1 MLNQPLIA
9 IPHSF
14 KTRSRHDLVEALRAI
29 SHDSQVCDIAG
40 VSQRDIAEH
49 VGISE
54 STWKRVRGVGGEW
67 TKVDIYY
74 LMKFISLYSKG
85 TGVAIVPP
93 KSVPVFSDTDIT
105 FQQCMPG
112 FSFNSMRSSA
122 SIKG

>member
-29 SHDSQVCDIAG
+29 SNDSHVCDVAG

-74 LMKFISLYSKG
+74 LMKFISLYSTG

-93 KSVPVFSDTDIT
+93 KSVPVFSKSDFTY
-105 FQQCMPG
+105 QQSMPG
-112 FSFNSMRSSA
+112 FANNSMCSSV
-122 SIKG
+122 SIKD

>member
-1 MLNQPLIA
+1 MLNKPLIA

-29 SHDSQVCDIAG
+29 SNDSQVCDIAG

-93 KSVPVFSDTDIT
+93 QNALPGRMSVLGDQSVS
-105 FQQCMPG
+105 
-112 FSFNSMRSSA
+112 RSHNLFA
-122 SIKG
+122 SVHSWTT